1 MKIKASFQTNAFI
14 NDRGYYAIQ
23 QYDGFDESVVIELTP
38 DQMRLLIAD
47 MEESLEETEWFN
59 PVED

>member
-1 MKIKASFQTNAFI
+1 MKIKASFQTKAFI
-14 NDRGYYAIQ
+14 NERGYYAIQ
-23 QYDGFDESVVIELTP
+23 QFYGFDESVVIELTP